1 MTPPVDISI
10 QGTGPDPDEPT
21 HAEPVFD
28 PEGTQDAAEIDAQA
42 IAPRERHPR
51 ILARFGR
58 PAPGESF
65 VLTNSHDPRPLR
77 AQFEDLHADAFTWNC
92 LESGPEVWRVR
103 IGREAEPAAASESAA
118 R

>member
-1 MTPPVDISI
+1 MTPPMGISI

-28 PEGTQDAAEIDAQA
+28 PEGAEDAAEIDAQS

-51 ILARFGR
+51 IFARFGR
-58 PAPGESF
+58 LAPGESF
-65 VLTNSHDPRPLR
+65 VLVNSHDPRPLR
-77 AQFEDLHADAFTWNC
+77 AQFEDPHAGAFTWDY

-103 IGREAEPAAASESAA
+103 IGRQATPAAASEGAA